1 MTPIEKAQ
9 EFVNKMFK
17 CDQYTPEESMA
28 MIYPHALQC
37 ALIAVD
43 EILEN
48 FNKISKDLLSCD
60 YQPYSHSNYWQEVK
74 HELVYMYSK
83 QLTK

>member
-1 MTPIEKAQ
+1 MTPVEKAQ
-9 EFVNKMFK
+9 ELVDKMFK
-17 CDQYTPEESMA
+17 CDQYTPQEEMA
-28 MIYPHALQC
+28 MLYPHALQC

-43 EILEN
+43 EILKAFY
-48 FNKISKDLLSCD
+48 FNAWKNEVEI
-60 YQPYSHSNYWQEVK
+60 NYWKEVK